1 MNHFLKFNERKEQ
14 INREKRIRKRIILDV
29 RIPIMCTVPLSFCQ
43 VGENLTVYRSKD
55 GKREILGKGLR
66 RGYLTGRPACKLL
79 SAEALNLPLC
89 LTSRNCLKVP
99 SSFLS
104 NPITSLPRVGPRP
117 ANETPIKEGRGEEE
131 FDKTTNRDNRVPCRG
146 NERKGE
152 KEEKE
157 KEKEKIARGG
167 ETE

>member
-1 MNHFLKFNERKEQ
+1 
-14 INREKRIRKRIILDV
+14 
-29 RIPIMCTVPLSFCQ
+29 MCTVPLSFCQ

-117 ANETPIKEGRGEEE
+117 ANETPIKEGREEE

-146 NERKGE
+146 NERRGE